1 MRRDAER
8 KEREREKDGGR
19 KSREVGKKKK
29 READWHPVKEK
40 RPVFELQTVCH
51 RDGNPSVTPLFC
63 CVGRLSH

>member
-1 MRRDAER
+1 MQRE
-8 KEREREKDGGR
+8 KREREKDGGR
-19 KSREVGKKKK
+19 KSREVGKKK

>member
-1 MRRDAER
+1 MQREKR
-8 KEREREKDGGR
+8 ERERKMEGGR
-19 KSREVGKKKK
+19 AERWEKKK